1 MAKIQIRPALECRYG
16 AVSLGEVMLR
26 IDPGD
31 VPTRR
36 ARSGRLWHGGVS
48 ALR

>member
-1 MAKIQIRPALECRYG
+1 MAKINLKPESDCRYDEI
-16 AVSLGEVMLR
+16 SLGEVMLR